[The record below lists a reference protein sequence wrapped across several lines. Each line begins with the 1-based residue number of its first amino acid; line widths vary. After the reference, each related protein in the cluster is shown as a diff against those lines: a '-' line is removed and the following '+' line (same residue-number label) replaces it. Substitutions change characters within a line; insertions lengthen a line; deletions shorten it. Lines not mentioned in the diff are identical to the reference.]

1 MNATVDIGLGGLLAV
16 YLLLFIP
23 LWFNWRLK
31 LGLNKE
37 LLWTV
42 LRMSVQLLLV
52 GYYLEYLFRW
62 NRPGLNLLWLLVML
76 LVANVTTLKR
86 SKLPVRQL
94 LLGETVASL
103 GGFGVI
109 LLYFMLMI
117 LQVKPWYD
125 AAYLIPVGGMI
136 LGNTM
141 RSNVIALERF
151 YNGLHGTATGIHR
164 PAVAGRN
171 SAGSGQ
177 AVFCRSSAGDPA
189 AAVGDDGNARHR
201 FIAGHDDRSDARGRF
216 AAAGHQIPTGNHD
229 RHFSRHAVVGLLQFM
244 VEQPF
249 GLRLPRQ
256 SEIPL
261 NNRSKRFHRFAER
274 RQALAL
280 QIGIAPLFLSQLRH
294 RQMAVV
300 VTGINRQ

>member
-103 GGFGVI
+103 GGFGAI

-136 LGNTM
+136 LGNNM

-151 YNGLHGTATGIHR
+151 YNGLHERQREFTALLLLGATPQEAAR
-164 PAVAGRN
+164 P
-171 SAGSGQ
+171 
-177 AVFCRSSAGDPA
+177 F
-189 AAVGDDGNARHR
+189 
-201 FIAGHDDRSDARGRF
+201 
-216 AAAGHQIPTGNHD
+216 
-229 RHFSRHAVVGLLQFM
+229 
-244 VEQPF
+244 
-249 GLRLPRQ
+249 
-256 SEIPL
+256 
-261 NNRSKRFHRFAER
+261 FAE
-274 RQALAL
+274 ALRATL
-280 QIGIAPLFLSQLRH
+280 LPQLATMGTLGIVSLPGMMTGQMLGGVSPLLAIKYQLAIMIAILVAMQLSAYCSLWLSSRSAFDCRGNLKFH
-294 RQMAVV
+294 
-300 VTGINRQ
+300 